1 MFTNN
6 YEKNDIIMI
15 AFGCIYVFD
24 VFPTKT
30 PKTWVH
36 PKKNITFFFFFKN
49 YLKKNTWAII

>member
-36 PKKNITFFFFFKN
+36 PK
-49 YLKKNTWAII
+49 AIIIIHQSMKALTNS